1 MDNVVIYPAISHSRQ
16 HSLDVIWGI
25 YFSKDT
31 PVPVAALRHV
41 SAALAA
47 CSEGFP
53 GDGADIKG
61 RQKQFPLTAQKVLNL
76 SSRLHRA
83 GVMRTS
89 PLLH

>member
-1 MDNVVIYPAISHSRQ
+1 MIYPPISHSRQ
-16 HSLDVIWGI
+16 HSLDVIFGI

-31 PVPVAALRHV
+31 PVSVPALSRV
-41 SAALAA
+41 SAALVA
-47 CSEGFP
+47 CSEGFS

-61 RQKQFPLTAQKVLNL
+61 RQKQFPLPAQKVFNL

-83 GVMRTS
+83 GVMKTS